1 MLHSPPAWQKNALR
15 ILVWSFA
22 VAVVWSAWQGTL
34 SAQGN
39 PGIVVE
45 ANVEAPGIWDGNFWG
60 QLFANILDSRALME
74 LLGRPEYAIP
84 AFIALNLIVFV
95 ETGLLIGFFLPGD
108 SLLVIVGL
116 ICANEQCQWNMPAL
130 LVSLTISAIVGDTV
144 GYWIGAKAG
153 PKIFTREKSLF
164 FAKDH
169 LLKAQAFYEKHGAI
183 TIILARF
190 MPFLRTFAPVVAGV
204 GKMEYKKFFAYN
216 VIGGIAWVFSMVLAG
231 RYLPAAINPVVSSMI
246 GRDFQIENHIEAV
259 VITIVFLSILPIVWG
274 WLKKKL
280 TSGGPT
286 AEVQPATPTAERME
300 EALVK

>member
-1 MLHSPPAWQKNALR
+1 
-15 ILVWSFA
+15 
-22 VAVVWSAWQGTL
+22 
-34 SAQGN
+34 
-39 PGIVVE
+39 
-45 ANVEAPGIWDGNFWG
+45 
-60 QLFANILDSRALME
+60 
-74 LLGRPEYAIP
+74 
-84 AFIALNLIVFV
+84 
-95 ETGLLIGFFLPGD
+95 
-108 SLLVIVGL
+108 
-116 ICANEQCQWNMPAL
+116 
-130 LVSLTISAIVGDTV
+130 
-144 GYWIGAKAG
+144 
-153 PKIFTREKSLF
+153 
-164 FAKDH
+164 
-169 LLKAQAFYEKHGAI
+169 
-183 TIILARF
+183 